1 MDKPTTESPAKPTR
15 GPKASGEP
23 DSIIRKAKW
32 ASLKEEFI
40 DLSLKG
46 AAIHW
51 PTLALKYG
59 FEVNTV
65 RNKASINKWYAEI
78 ENRRKM
84 REEVLET
91 KLTER
96 TAMALDEL
104 NRDFATNEAAIRS
117 RHATM
122 ARGLQGRAITRLKEI
137 PLSDFSPRD
146 ALAMLKLGIDEERFA
161 LGLSQTFEGGDIS
174 QVNTQ
179 YQPIVEQIGGHQKVQ
194 KIGML
199 LLAALKDTP
208 IDTDEADLAA
218 SGLGPSDV
226 LPKAPT
232 YKPVPPAT
240 VPTVASAINSTKKGA
255 S

>member
-1 MDKPTTESPAKPTR
+1 MTDTPKKTKPKS
-15 GPKASGEP
+15 GPNASGVEDP
-23 DSIIRKAKW
+23 IIRKAKW

-40 DLSLKG
+40 DLSIKG

-51 PTLALKYG
+51 PTLATKYG

-65 RNKASINKWYAEI
+65 RNKASINKWYDEI

-84 REEVLET
+84 REEILDT

-96 TAMALDEL
+96 TALALDEL
-104 NRDFATNEAAIRS
+104 NRDFATNEAAIRT

-122 ARGLQGRAITRLKEI
+122 ARGLQGRAIKRLREI
-137 PLSDFSPRD
+137 PLDEFSPRD

-161 LGLSQTFEGGDIS
+161 MGMSQTFEGANAPS
-174 QVNTQ
+174 PNTQ
-179 YQPIVEQIGGHQKVQ
+179 YQPLVEQIGGHQKVQ
-194 KIGML
+194 QIGML

-208 IDTDEADLAA
+208 IDAGEDDLLT
-218 SGLGPSDV
+218 SGLGPTDV
-226 LPKAPT
+226 ELKEPV

-240 VPTVASAINSTKKGA
+240 SHPSAINVTTKKA
-255 S
+255 

>member
-1 MDKPTTESPAKPTR
+1 MTVNIKTKPKKAKT
-15 GPKASGEP
+15 GET
-23 DSIIRKAKW
+23 DTIIRKAKW

-51 PTLALKYG
+51 PTLAAKYG

-65 RNKASINKWYAEI
+65 RNRASIYKWYAEI
-78 ENRRKM
+78 ENRRKA
-84 REEVLET
+84 REEILDA

-96 TAMALDEL
+96 TALALDEL
-104 NRDFATNEAAIRS
+104 NRDFATNEAAIRK

-122 ARGLQGRAITRLKEI
+122 ARGLQGRAIARLKEI
-137 PLSDFSPRD
+137 PLAEFTARD

-161 LGLSQTFEGGDIS
+161 MGMSQVFEGANTPPP
-174 QVNTQ
+174 NTQ
-179 YQPIVEQIGGHQKVQ
+179 YQPLVDQVGGHQKVQ

-208 IDTDEADLAA
+208 LDTGDDDLTTAGLSTTDVEPKKA
-218 SGLGPSDV
+218 SEYL
-226 LPKAPT
+226 
-232 YKPVPPAT
+232 PVPPA
-240 VPTVASAINSTKKGA
+240 STEPSVQLTALQKTKAFKKA
-255 S
+255 